1 MTWRLEC
8 PRAPSAGGNADGESY
23 WQWTGAT
30 GAVGYGTPSWK
41 ITFKSPAAAATA
53 TMTRTAAQVR
63 CDNAVPGRN
72 IIGCVVPGITPYIRY
87 DGTSFVE
94 FGAHVAGAQAS
105 GLRGGSAAN
114 PLHRLVDA
122 TTQAANRN
130 TACPASLPR
139 PTGKSCDEYPFA
151 STYEGASLSGG
162 GPRTQGWCQVTLSG
176 TPSTGASGYSVCMIN
191 AAENSQA
198 GSLMN
203 SVLFVPMRVIDS
215 DAFYVQIV

>member
-1 MTWRLEC
+1 MS
-8 PRAPSAGGNADGESY
+8 APSIG
-23 WQWTGAT
+23 WFCRK
-30 GAVGYGTPSWK
+30 AVSLV
-41 ITFKSPAAAATA
+41 PAACARSLRRRTEAAI
-53 TMTRTAAQVR
+53 VR
-63 CDNAVPGRN
+63 SGDEPCCCVGCDNAVPGRN
-72 IIGCVVPGITPYIRY
+72 IIGCVVPGITPAIRY

-105 GLRGGSAAN
+105 GLRGGSVAN

-122 TTQAANRN
+122 TAQAANRN

-151 STYEGASLSGG
+151 STYEGAALSGG
-162 GPRTQGWCQVTLSG
+162 GPRTQGWCQVTLNG
-176 TPSTGASGYSVCMIN
+176 TPSTGALGYSVCMID